1 MKNEILTSENRRARL
16 IAAFTDRFGQT
27 PEFVVRAPGRVN
39 LIGEHTDYN
48 GLPVMPMAIDRDVL
62 IAGRRRTDSVVHL
75 DNRGPFAERRF
86 ALDESIPPF
95 GAGDWG
101 NYAKAA
107 AQGLRR
113 HLGPALAQ
121 GADLLVDGNVP
132 DAAGLSSSAALVVAN
147 ALALLAAN
155 GIDLPFPELA
165 ELLPRAEQYVGTL
178 GGGMDQTISLL
189 GRAGHALRIDF
200 RPLRHRPVPLP
211 AGHVFVVA
219 HSLVRA
225 DKSGGARRAYNQ
237 RVAEC
242 RLAAWALGRLLA
254 PARSGE
260 IVLLGDLPNVLERPP
275 ADLVREAD
283 LLPRA
288 PLSIDAIASTFG
300 VAVSALRDAVDVP
313 ADVDD
318 RFVLRSRARHVL
330 AEADRVDAAEAALQ
344 RGDVSAFGRLMNA
357 SHASCRDDYEISCDA
372 LEALVEKARAAGA
385 IGARLTG
392 AGFGGCIV
400 ALIDAARAGALI
412 DGLDADFY
420 RPRGGAD
427 EERPGLRFLLAPA
440 DGAGIWRC

>member
-1 MKNEILTSENRRARL
+1 VTSEDRRARL
-16 IAAFTDRFGQT
+16 IAAFAARFDQPPG
-27 PEFVVRAPGRVN
+27 FVVRAPGRVN

-62 IAGRRRTDSVVHL
+62 IAGRRRPDAVVHL
-75 DNRGPFAERRF
+75 DNRGPFGERRF
-86 ALDESIPPF
+86 ELDDSIPPF
-95 GAGDWG
+95 SAGDWG

-113 HLGPALAQ
+113 HLGPTLAH

-155 GIDLPFPELA
+155 GIDVPFPELA
-165 ELLPRAEQYVGTL
+165 ELLPRAEHYVGTL

-211 AGHVFVVA
+211 AGHVFAVA

-242 RLAAWALGRLLA
+242 RLAAWALGRRLA
-254 PARSGE
+254 PERSRE
-260 IVLLGDLPNVLERPP
+260 ITLLGDLPRVLERPP
-275 ADLVREAD
+275 GDLVREAD
-283 LLPRA
+283 LLPPGA
-288 PLSIDAIASTFG
+288 LSMDAIASTFG
-300 VAVSALRDAVDVP
+300 TTVPALRAAVDVP
-313 ADVDD
+313 ADIDD
-318 RFVLRSRARHVL
+318 SFVLRARARHVF
-330 AEADRVDAAEAALQ
+330 AEADRVDAAESALL
-344 RGDVSAFGRLMNA
+344 RGDVAAFGRLMDA
-357 SHASCRDDYEISCDA
+357 SHTSCRDDYEISCDA
-372 LEALVEKARAAGA
+372 LEDLVHAARAAGA

-400 ALIDAARAGALI
+400 ALVDAARGATLL
-412 DGLDADFY
+412 DGLDASFY
-420 RPRGGAD
+420 GPRGVAN
-427 EERPGLRFLLAPA
+427 EERPGLRFLLEPA
-440 DGAGIWRC
+440 DGARIWLC